1 MDEMVA
7 KFRLDNL
14 ADRIY
19 FEVERGLVKGWHH
32 GASTERAQIATLPRG
47 RAVGK
52 FFGQVDKLSA
62 SLQLGF

>member
-19 FEVERGLVKGWHH
+19 LEVERGLVEGRHH
-32 GASTERAQIATLPRG
+32 GTSAEQAQIATLPRG
-47 RAVGK
+47 RAV
-52 FFGQVDKLSA
+52 
-62 SLQLGF
+62 

>member
-32 GASTERAQIATLPRG
+32 GASTERAQIATCPEDGSRKILWPSR
-47 RAVGK
+47 
-52 FFGQVDKLSA
+52 
-62 SLQLGF
+62 